1 MSLEQLMENP
11 YAWLF
16 LSLLS
21 IFGIAFSI
29 YTWIANKEKKKISYY
44 IDSYEIVRA
53 GKNVIP
59 EFEILYSGQPI
70 SDLTVSR
77 FAIWN
82 SGNRVLNSSD
92 IVDTKPLSIMSDDGG
107 PDILAASVIKC
118 SEESNDFMVT
128 KKDAHCVEIKFDYV
142 DKQDGVIIQ
151 ILHTGSVN
159 NITVSGLIKGGKKL
173 KNVEKHSSTIKNKKA
188 LKISATVVLGVE
200 MLLMMIMT
208 MISIFVKGGL
218 IEEEAFAEFMK
229 STPKLNPVI
238 EEIILGALCV
248 IVFITYY
255 QFIKSIFY
263 LNIPS
268 DLRDSIEYKRQ

>member
-11 YAWLF
+11 YAWLV
-16 LSLLS
+16 LSLISVFGILFS
-21 IFGIAFSI
+21 IF
-29 YTWIANKEKKKISYY
+29 TWIANKEKKKISYY
-44 IDSYEIVRA
+44 IDSYKIVRA

-70 SDLTVSR
+70 CDLTVSR

-92 IVDTKPLSIMSDDGG
+92 IVDTKPISIMSDDSG

-118 SEESNDFMVT
+118 SEESDAFIVT
-128 KKDAHCVEIKFDYV
+128 KKSNHCAEIKFDYV
-142 DKQDGVIIQ
+142 DKQDGVVIQ

-173 KNVEKHSSTIKNKKA
+173 KNVEKHSPRIKNKKV
-188 LKISATVVLGVE
+188 LKILAAVMISVE
-200 MLLMMIMT
+200 MALLLIMT
-208 MISIFVKGGL
+208 AISVLEKSGL
-218 IEEEAFAEFMK
+218 MEEEFAEFMQ

-238 EEIILGALCV
+238 EEIFLVALC
-248 IVFITYY
+248 IITFITYY

-268 DLRDSIEYKRQ
+268 DLRDSIEYKKQ